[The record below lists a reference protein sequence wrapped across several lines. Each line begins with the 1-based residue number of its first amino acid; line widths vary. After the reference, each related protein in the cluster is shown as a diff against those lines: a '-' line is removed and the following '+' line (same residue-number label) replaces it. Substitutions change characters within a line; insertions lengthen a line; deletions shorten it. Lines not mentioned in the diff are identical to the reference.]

1 MENFVQKRLEICKKC
16 ALCKS
21 TEFGL
26 KCDDRKWL
34 DKVNNIASFF
44 KKEGWIRGCGC
55 LLSYRAAKPSSHC
68 VAGKW

>member
-1 MENFVQKRLEICKKC
+1 MEKYVENRIEICKKC
-16 ALCKS
+16 ALARS

-34 DKVNNIASFF
+34 DVANNVASFF
-44 KKEGWIRGCGC
+44 KKNGWIHGCGC
-55 LLSYRAAKPSSHC
+55 ICNIKAKNPNNHC